1 MLLLSELGAK
11 LKEARIAKDYNLED
25 LQEMTKIQKR
35 YLVGIEEGNY
45 SIMPGKFYVRAFI
58 KQYADAVDLNSEQL
72 FEEYKNEIP
81 DAQQIQLPP
90 EQLSRVRTKTRTSEP
105 SSNVMNVLPK
115 VLGVIVIV
123 AVVFVIWFI
132 VQKNAHNA
140 EDASPKNSA
149 TNVSLDEPEK
159 TKSNDQKEDKTQST
173 SKEVVKNEDAKK
185 VETKKEDTAPVK
197 KEQTLKVLGTSGR
210 ATTYELSNVDVFKLS
225 ISSKGSTWIGVS
237 DENDKSL
244 FQGMLT
250 TGMEK
255 SFDLSNNKQAFIVV
269 GNAADTTIKVND
281 KQLEYKLSP
290 TGEVRQ
296 DIIIQYKKV
305 Q

>member
-1 MLLLSELGAK
+1 MFLLSELGAK

-115 VLGVIVIV
+115 ILGVIVIV

-149 TNVSLDEPEK
+149 ANVSLDEPKK

-185 VETKKEDTAPVK
+185 IETKKEDTAPVK
-197 KEQTLKVLGTSGR
+197 KEQILKVLGTSGR

-225 ISSKGSTWIGVS
+225 ISSKGNTWIGVS

-244 FQGMLT
+244 YQGMLT